1 VKKILL
7 VVLVIFVFNNA
18 LKAQEELTKAR
29 FDKHYFKSY
38 LLDIKD
44 VAISPIKWNAKQWI
58 SAGMVIG
65 TAALL
70 VNTADLKLQQ
80 YSQTLI
86 TQNGDN
92 FSANFLEPWGSGV
105 YSMATMAVFYTQG
118 LIAGNQRSKK
128 VAMLGVKA
136 YIVSGLYVQIP
147 KYAINRKRPYHGE
160 YPDPY
165 GFEGVCG
172 DAWFKGMPSG
182 HTTSIF
188 AVATIVASE
197 YSETIW
203 VPIVAYTVATLA
215 SLSRIYDNKHWGSDV
230 LVGAAF
236 GFAIGKLIHRKNN
249 WGLTFR

>member
-1 VKKILL
+1 MKKRLIFFVVLL
-7 VVLVIFVFNNA
+7 VITNA
-18 LKAQEELTKAR
+18 LRSQELTKAR

-44 VAISPIKWNAKQWI
+44 VAISPIKWNAKQWV
-58 SAGMVIG
+58 SAGTVLG
-65 TAALL
+65 TAIIL
-70 VNTADLKLQQ
+70 VNSADLEVQQ
-80 YSQTLI
+80 FSQTLR
-86 TQNGDN
+86 NDKADN
-92 FSANFLEPWGSGV
+92 FSANFLEPWGSGE
-105 YSMATMAVFYTQG
+105 YSMGTMAVFYAQG

-128 VAMLGVKA
+128 VAMLGLKA
-136 YIVSGLYVQIP
+136 YLVSGLYVQIP
-147 KYAINRKRPYHGE
+147 KYAINRMRPYHGE
-160 YPDPY
+160 TPNPF
-165 GFEGVCG
+165 GFEGVSG
-172 DAWFKGMPSG
+172 DAWYKGMPSG

-249 WGLTFR
+249 WGLVVK